1 MLSLPQCNLVTATL
15 SCGSAVELRM
25 SGNGTIASNVDC
37 TRIRPM
43 GSSHSESTV
52 MVLFFFVVVRK
63 KRILSSAERGLVL
76 VEILWQ
82 TELKT

>member
-1 MLSLPQCNLVTATL
+1 MEQLLAMLAAL
-15 SCGSAVELRM
+15 G
-25 SGNGTIASNVDC
+25 
-37 TRIRPM
+37 IRPM
-43 GSSHSESTV
+43 GGSHSESTV

-82 TELKT
+82 TELKTWEELVARALLIPSRESLILC